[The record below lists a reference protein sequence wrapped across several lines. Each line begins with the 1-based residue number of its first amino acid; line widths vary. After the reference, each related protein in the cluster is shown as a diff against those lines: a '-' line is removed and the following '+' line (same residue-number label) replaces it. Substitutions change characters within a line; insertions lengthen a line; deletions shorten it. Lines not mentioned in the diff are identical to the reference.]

1 MLPVDRLNSWCR
13 WAVSVY
19 PKRWAMSARL
29 RSDHSTYRLAAE
41 IAQARLIFIP
51 DTPSAARRRSAV
63 LGCKPSMRYKS
74 ATFARG
80 NAAKKS
86 QLSRTRAGAF
96 RMRAISPTVNPLC
109 GLGCVARRALR
120 DRALSK
126 NGPRASN
133 RLRCSF
139 DTTWVGFRLRPS
151 HCIGSITS
159 TWMLYSDSWNRW
171 LADWRRKDSKARMGR
186 LQDMDQ
192 TFTVHGSRAVEVGCI
207 GPSADRGS
215 GHGRRHV
222 RAGRCS
228 MAQSPRLAID
238 RRRYAAGGSF
248 ELMVQVGRVGVP
260 ETLGDVGQAQVGPQ
274 DVLAGR

>member
-1 MLPVDRLNSWCR
+1 MPPVDRLNSWCR

-86 QLSRTRAGAF
+86 QLSRTREGAF

-133 RLRCSF
+133 RLRC
-139 DTTWVGFRLRPS
+139 RL
-151 HCIGSITS
+151 G
-159 TWMLYSDSWNRW
+159 
-171 LADWRRKDSKARMGR
+171 
-186 LQDMDQ
+186 
-192 TFTVHGSRAVEVGCI
+192 GCL
-207 GPSADRGS
+207 
-215 GHGRRHV
+215 V
-222 RAGRCS
+222 
-228 MAQSPRLAID
+228 
-238 RRRYAAGGSF
+238 
-248 ELMVQVGRVGVP
+248 VQVDGVQWVWSKRWTAEVECVLQVSRERSLFRYVYVRVF
-260 ETLGDVGQAQVGPQ
+260 
-274 DVLAGR
+274 